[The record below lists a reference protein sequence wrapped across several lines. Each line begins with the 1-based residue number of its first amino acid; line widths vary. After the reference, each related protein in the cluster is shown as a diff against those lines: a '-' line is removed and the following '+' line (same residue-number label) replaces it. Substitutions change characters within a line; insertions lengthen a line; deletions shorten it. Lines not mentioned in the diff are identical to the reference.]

1 MLPNKLTKNE
11 IKEKLV
17 SCLSTEK
24 EIKKII
30 IFGSFIFSDTPNDI
44 DVAIFQDSRE
54 KYLPLV
60 LKYRNKTRSISKEI
74 PLDIFPL
81 KPNIELNESNYSRN
95 PFLTEIEKGEIIYE
109 RRDKKMA

>member
-1 MLPNKLTKNE
+1 MQTNKLTKNE
-11 IKEKLV
+11 IIEKLV

-24 EIKKII
+24 EIRKII
-30 IFGSFIFSDTPNDI
+30 IFGSFVFSDTPHDI
-44 DVAIFQDSRE
+44 DLAIFQDSHE

-81 KPNIELNESNYSRN
+81 KSDIELNELSYSQN
-95 PFLTEIEKGEIIYE
+95 PFLAEIEKGETIYE
-109 RRDKKMA
+109 R